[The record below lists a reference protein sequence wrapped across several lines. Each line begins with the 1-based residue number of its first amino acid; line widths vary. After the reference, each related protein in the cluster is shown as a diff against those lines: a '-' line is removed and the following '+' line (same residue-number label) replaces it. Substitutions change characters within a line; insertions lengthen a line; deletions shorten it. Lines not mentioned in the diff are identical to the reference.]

1 MYLLVS
7 MMFLRYFQVK
17 KKLKLISFS
26 PRSWKPD
33 LFQMPWVGKVKLA
46 DDKLS
51 LTTNDMSY
59 VMFFLK
65 NI

>member
-17 KKLKLISFS
+17 KRLKLISFS

-33 LFQMPWVGKVKLA
+33 LFQTPWVGKVELV
-46 DDKLS
+46 DGKLS
-51 LTTNDMSY
+51 LITDDMLY
-59 VMFFLK
+59 VMFCFK
-65 NI
+65 NT